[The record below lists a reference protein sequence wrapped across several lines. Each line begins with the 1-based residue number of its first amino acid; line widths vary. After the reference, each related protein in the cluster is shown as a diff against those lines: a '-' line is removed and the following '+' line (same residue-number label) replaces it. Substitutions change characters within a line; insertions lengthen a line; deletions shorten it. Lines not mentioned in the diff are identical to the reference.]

1 MLDRCKKILEK
12 ETLSELD
19 VIKIN
24 SIIFTGNKSI
34 EQFNSKLKAYHKTTI
49 LEILQYQK
57 NNNLN
62 NNQLAD
68 HFKLSRNTI
77 TKWKKIYI
85 I

>member
-1 MLDRCKKILEK
+1 MGSLH
-12 ETLSELD
+12 
-19 VIKIN
+19 
-24 SIIFTGNKSI
+24 
-34 EQFNSKLKAYHKTTI
+34 HKTTI